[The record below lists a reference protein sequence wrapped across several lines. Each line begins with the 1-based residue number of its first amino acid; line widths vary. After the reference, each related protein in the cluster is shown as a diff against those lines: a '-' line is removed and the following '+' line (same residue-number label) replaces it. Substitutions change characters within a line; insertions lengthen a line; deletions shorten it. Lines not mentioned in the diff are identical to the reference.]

1 MAGKSF
7 HSATC
12 LFTFLALST
21 LGVHAVAQSQPSAR
35 ESKAGGTIIDALT
48 GGKVS
53 LGLRYRIEVVD
64 ADNFAKK
71 ATASTLRTAL
81 GYKTGTY
88 KGFDAFIQMEDVSDI
103 GLGNRYNNKGFDGF
117 SNGVTTR
124 PVVADPDGTDLLQAF
139 VHYKNQGSDVKLGVQ
154 EITLDDHRFIGNVG
168 WRQHHQSYDAIRYTN
183 TDIENLTINYAFIS
197 SVNRIF
203 RQRVD
208 SAHHLLNAQYK
219 LKDIG
224 TITGYTYLLKY
235 RNSAFKNASTDT
247 FGVEFKGA
255 HKMNVKTSLTYEA
268 EFAHQIDEGRNANH
282 VDANYFHF
290 SLGGKYQKYGVQ
302 IGWERLEGSA
312 ADGQFQTPLATLHAM
327 NGWADMFLSTPTNGL
342 DDIYVKV
349 FGPLGKKAK
358 WNLTYHD
365 FSSASG
371 GAGDYGTEFDGVIT
385 YKSSWKQVFGLKGAF
400 YNSDGFKTDTSK
412 FWFFTVFKF

>member
-12 LFTFLALST
+12 LLTLLAST
-21 LGVHAVAQSQPSAR
+21 ALCTNAFSQTKPSAN
-35 ESKAGGTIIDALT
+35 ESTAGGSVVDALT

-53 LGLRYRIEVVD
+53 LALRYRFEYVD
-64 ADNFAKK
+64 ADNVSKS
-71 ATASTLRTAL
+71 ATASTIRTTL

-88 KGFDAFIQMEDVSDI
+88 RGFDAFIQMEDVTDI

-117 SNGVTTR
+117 NNGVTGR
-124 PVVADPDGTDLLQAF
+124 PVIADPNGTDLLQAY
-139 VHYKNQGSDVKLGVQ
+139 VHYKNKGSNVKLGVQ
-154 EITLDDHRFIGNVG
+154 EIIFDDARFVGNVG
-168 WRQHHQSYDAIRYTN
+168 WRQHHQTYDALRYTN

-208 SAHHLLNAQYK
+208 AAHHLLNAQYK
-219 LKDIG
+219 LKGIG
-224 TITGYTYLLKY
+224 TLTGYGYILKY
-235 RNSAFKNASTDT
+235 RAPSFKNASTDT
-247 FGVEFKGA
+247 FGIELKGSR
-255 HKMNVKTSLTYEA
+255 KMNEKTSITYEA
-268 EFAHQIDEGRNANH
+268 EFAHQLDESRNANN

-290 SLGGKYQKYGVQ
+290 SLGGTYEKYGVQ

-342 DDIYVKV
+342 DDLYIKV
-349 FGPLGKKAK
+349 HGPLGKKAK
-358 WNLTYHD
+358 WTLAYHD

-371 GAGDYGTEFDGVIT
+371 GGGDYGTEFDGVVT
-385 YKSSWKQVFGLKGAF
+385 YKSSWKQVFGLKGAI
-400 YNSDGFKTDTSK
+400 YNSDGFKTDTTK
-412 FWFFTVFKF
+412 VWFFTAFKF

>member
-1 MAGKSF
+1 MVGQSIPKAS
-7 HSATC
+7 C
-12 LFTFLALST
+12 LFTLLLFST
-21 LGVHAVAQSQPSAR
+21 LGSQLGAQVKPGS
-35 ESKAGGTIIDALT
+35 EEGKGETVIDALT

-53 LGLRYRIEVVD
+53 LNLRYRFEYVD
-64 ADNFAKK
+64 ADNFSKS
-71 ATASTLRTAL
+71 ATASTIRTAL

-88 KGFDAFIQMEDVSDI
+88 KGFDAFIQMEDVTDI
-103 GLGNRYNNKGFDGF
+103 GLGNRYNNKGAGGF
-117 SNGVTTR
+117 SNGVTNR
-124 PVVADPDGTDLLQAF
+124 PVIADPNGTELLQAYL
-139 VHYKNQGSDVKLGVQ
+139 HYKNKGSDVKVGVQ

-168 WRQHHQSYDAIRYTN
+168 WRQHHQAYDAIRYTN
-183 TDIENLTINYAFIS
+183 KDIENLTINYAFIT

-224 TITGYTYLLKY
+224 TITGYAYILKY
-235 RNSAFKNASTDT
+235 RANAFKNASTDT
-247 FGVEFKGA
+247 FGVEFKGSR
-255 HKMNVKTSLTYEA
+255 KVNEKTSINYEA
-268 EFAHQIDEGRNANH
+268 EFAHQMEDSRSALN

-290 SLGGKYQKYGVQ
+290 SLGGKYEKFGVK

-342 DDIYVKV
+342 DDLYIKIN
-349 FGPLGKKAK
+349 GPLAKKAK
-358 WNLTYHD
+358 WALAYHD

-371 GAGDYGTEFDGVIT
+371 GGGDYGTEIDGVIT
-385 YKSSWKQVFGLKGAF
+385 YKTDWKQVFGLKAAM
-400 YNSDGFKTDTSK
+400 YNSDGFKTDTTK
-412 FWFFTVFKF
+412 IWFFSVFNF